1 MTSAL
6 DDRSLDQIFRS
17 ARTPNGWADRPLED
31 ETVREIYDLM
41 KWGPTSANCSPA
53 RFVWVRSADGKAT
66 LAGLAAELNKPKTLK
81 APVTVIIGHDLD
93 FAAELPRL
101 LPHNAELMQKY
112 FALPG
117 VAEVT
122 AMRNGT
128 LQGAFLI
135 VAARALGLDCGP
147 LQRLEAQANIEIHF
161 GSEATALHGGDHL
174 EEITVRSRG
183 GENTLQTRALFA
195 MIGASPNTEWLS
207 DLVKLDKRGF
217 VKTGKTVGADRPFE
231 TSRQGIFAIGDVRA
245 GSVKRIAS
253 AAGEGSVVVPGI
265 YEFLGEQITGLG
277 PTSARAVPH
286 QPTSVKLL

>member
-195 MIGASPNTEWLS
+195 MIGASPNTKWLS

-217 VKTGKTVGADRPFE
+217 VKSGKTVGADRPFE

-245 GSVKRIAS
+245 RSVKRIAS

-265 YEFLGEQITGLG
+265 YEFLGD
-277 PTSARAVPH
+277 PSR
-286 QPTSVKLL
+286 KLVDGDE